1 MVTLVLDMFSFTKV
15 GFGDMVPTK
24 SFLGYEVQRD
34 HTIAITI
41 VVLLNV
47 TGEPV
52 WKVPNGCLCD
62 LLYGRSGT
70 ARHVHVPNSGGAHD

>member
-1 MVTLVLDMFSFTKV
+1 MMTLVLDMFLFLKV

-24 SFLGYEVQRD
+24 SFLGYEVQTD
-34 HTIAITI
+34 DTITITI
-41 VVLLNV
+41 VVHLNV
-47 TGEPV
+47 TGEPL
-52 WKVPNGCLCD
+52 WKVPNGGLCD